1 MTSLNPVYTIE
12 KQLNEVYLTHQKIS
26 KEEASKKSLEMLNAV
41 KIPNAKSIMKQ
52 YPHQLSGGMRQR
64 VMIAMALSCSPSLLI
79 ADEPTTALDVT
90 IQAQII
96 DLMVELKKN
105 INASIIL
112 ITHDMGVV
120 AEMADYIMVMY
131 AGKVMEYGSARQIF
145 KEAMHPY
152 TQGLLA
158 SIPYS
163 EGGYWQLYWGQI
175 RIINTFLQRAATA
188 AIPRESDRDRWV
200 AEAHVLR
207 AYFYMELLKWYGPVP
222 IEKEP
227 YGLDYDY
234 STLSRP
240 TFEDCARFIVDDC
253 EIALQSSNLPWRLTT
268 LNEKIRM
275 TKGIAM
281 EWASWVNMPRQQV
294 GYCL

>member
-1 MTSLNPVYTIE
+1 MKKRLIYICMFASLLTFSSC
-12 KQLNEVYLTHQKIS
+12 NEALDVAPDGRLSLDEVFQDPDLTKAYFSTCFDYLP
-26 KEEASKKSLEMLNAV
+26 KKSLRYHFWSN
-41 KIPNAKSIMKQ
+41 
-52 YPHQLSGGMRQR
+52 YP
-64 VMIAMALSCSPSLLI
+64 VALS
-79 ADEPTTALDVT
+79 DEAWDCTDGSGAGFAHAASGNCTTTDFYLDVRR
-90 IQAQII
+90 
-96 DLMVELKKN
+96 
-105 INASIIL
+105 
-112 ITHDMGVV
+112 DMG
-120 AEMADYIMVMY
+120 D
-131 AGKVMEYGSARQIF
+131 
-145 KEAMHPY
+145 
-152 TQGLLA
+152 T
-158 SIPYS
+158 YS

-253 EIALQSSNLPWRLTT
+253 EIALQSSN
-268 LNEKIRM
+268 
-275 TKGIAM
+275 
-281 EWASWVNMPRQQV
+281 PRRS
-294 GYCL
+294 CP

>member
-1 MTSLNPVYTIE
+1 MKRGIARMVPVPALHMPHPATVPPPTSISTFAEIWVTPTQKEDTGSYT
-12 KQLNEVYLTHQKIS
+12 
-26 KEEASKKSLEMLNAV
+26 
-41 KIPNAKSIMKQ
+41 
-52 YPHQLSGGMRQR
+52 G
-64 VMIAMALSCSPSLLI
+64 
-79 ADEPTTALDVT
+79 
-90 IQAQII
+90 
-96 DLMVELKKN
+96 
-105 INASIIL
+105 
-112 ITHDMGVV
+112 
-120 AEMADYIMVMY
+120 
-131 AGKVMEYGSARQIF
+131 
-145 KEAMHPY
+145 
-152 TQGLLA
+152 
-158 SIPYS
+158 
-163 EGGYWQLYWGQI
+163 GQI

-281 EWASWVNMPRQQV
+281 AIRSEACLFAASTYNNGGKDLWEWAYTINKD
-294 GYCL
+294 CLEQNESQWI

>member
-1 MTSLNPVYTIE
+1 MKKRFIYICMFASLLTFSSC
-12 KQLNEVYLTHQKIS
+12 NEALDVAPDGRLSLDEVFQDPDLTKAYFSTCFDYLP
-26 KEEASKKSLEMLNAV
+26 KKSLRYHFWSN
-41 KIPNAKSIMKQ
+41 
-52 YPHQLSGGMRQR
+52 YP
-64 VMIAMALSCSPSLLI
+64 VALS
-79 ADEPTTALDVT
+79 DEAWDCTDGSGAGFAHAASGNCTTTDFYLDVRR
-90 IQAQII
+90 
-96 DLMVELKKN
+96 
-105 INASIIL
+105 
-112 ITHDMGVV
+112 DMG
-120 AEMADYIMVMY
+120 D
-131 AGKVMEYGSARQIF
+131 
-145 KEAMHPY
+145 
-152 TQGLLA
+152 T
-158 SIPYS
+158 YS

-188 AIPRESDRDRWV
+188 AIPSESDRDRWV

-281 EWASWVNMPRQQV
+281 AIRSEASLFAASTYNNGGKDLWE
-294 GYCL
+294 

>member
-1 MTSLNPVYTIE
+1 MFASLLTFSSC
-12 KQLNEVYLTHQKIS
+12 NEALDVAPDGRLSLDEVFQDPDLTKAYFSTCFDYLP
-26 KEEASKKSLEMLNAV
+26 KKSLRYHFWSN
-41 KIPNAKSIMKQ
+41 
-52 YPHQLSGGMRQR
+52 YP
-64 VMIAMALSCSPSLLI
+64 VALS
-79 ADEPTTALDVT
+79 DEAWDCTDGSGAGFAHAASGNCTTTDFYLDVRR
-90 IQAQII
+90 
-96 DLMVELKKN
+96 
-105 INASIIL
+105 
-112 ITHDMGVV
+112 DMG
-120 AEMADYIMVMY
+120 D
-131 AGKVMEYGSARQIF
+131 
-145 KEAMHPY
+145 
-152 TQGLLA
+152 T
-158 SIPYS
+158 YS

-188 AIPRESDRDRWV
+188 AIPSESDRDRWV

-281 EWASWVNMPRQQV
+281 AIRSEASLFAASTYNNGGKDLWEWAYTINKDCLEQLKAN
-294 GYCL
+294 GYELYTKCADTEKYYNNAYMEYFYAQ